1 MARPNRSDER
11 RLERIPR
18 IAATFAELGYRR
30 TTTAI
35 LAERCG
41 LQEVALYRLWPDK
54 KAMFVAAIE
63 FVGDNT
69 ERIWQGLVAED
80 RPVGKAAK
88 GAASGAERLL
98 AHEAK
103 HLGEFGFHRILFAGF
118 SETDDPDIHA
128 ALRGV
133 YERLLQRI
141 GALVAA
147 HRSSRGS
154 ALDRPLPAAALTA
167 WALVGLGT
175 ATNLGREL
183 GMLDEAGRTD
193 LFAAIGRHLLG

>member
-11 RLERIPR
+11 RREAIRPV
-18 IAATFAELGYRR
+18 AETFAELGYRR
-30 TTTAI
+30 TTTAV

-69 ERIWQGLVAED
+69 ERIWQGLVDGD
-80 RPVGKAAK
+80 RPAGKAAK
-88 GAASGAERLL
+88 GAPSGAERLL

-118 SETDDPDIHA
+118 SETDDDDVRA
-128 ALRGV
+128 ALKAV
-133 YERLLQRI
+133 YARLLRRI
-141 GALVAA
+141 AELVETHRDSGAAGLPTAA
-147 HRSSRGS
+147 M
-154 ALDRPLPAAALTA
+154 TA

-183 GMLDEAGRTD
+183 GLLGDRARSE
-193 LFAAIGRHLLG
+193 LFASVGRHLLG

>member
-11 RLERIPR
+11 RREAIRPV
-18 IAATFAELGYRR
+18 AETFAELGYRR
-30 TTTAI
+30 TTTAV

-88 GAASGAERLL
+88 VAASGAERLL

-118 SETDDPDIHA
+118 SETDDDDVRA
-128 ALRGV
+128 ALKAV
-133 YERLLQRI
+133 YARLLRRI
-141 GALVAA
+141 AELVEA
-147 HRSSRGS
+147 HRDSG
-154 ALDRPLPAAALTA
+154 AAGLPPAAMTA

-183 GMLDEAGRTD
+183 GLLGDRARSE
-193 LFAAIGRHLLG
+193 LFASVGRHLLG